1 MGLGSVCV
9 TVPAVAAAVGFFF
22 FDRSHSRANQGFGGS
37 MEDLVVRMKE
47 KVKGGQVA
55 KVAVAPQ
62 LDGLHCFETL
72 VEVVG
77 R

>member
-9 TVPAVAAAVGFFF
+9 TVPAVAAAVGLFF
-22 FDRSHSRANQGFGGS
+22 FDRSHSRDNQGFGGS

-62 LDGLHCFETL
+62 FDGLHCFETM
-72 VEVVG
+72 VEVVS

>member
-1 MGLGSVCV
+1 
-9 TVPAVAAAVGFFF
+9 
-22 FDRSHSRANQGFGGS
+22 